1 MAYKKPQI
9 SNEIVRFVGE
19 ISTTAG
25 GYKKELNL
33 ISWNGGEAKYD
44 IRDWNNDHSRST
56 ARELLLLWKS

>member
-9 SNEIVRFVGE
+9 SNEIVRYVGE
-19 ISTTAG
+19 ISTTVG

-44 IRDWNNDHSRST
+44 IRDWNNDHSR
-56 ARELLLLWKS
+56 